1 VDTEAIITLLEIAQ
15 HAQHWVNPPS
25 GGGLIPPSGGAD
37 HEIPPFGGAG
47 PSGNDYQ
54 TPEGSPRPSV
64 SGAPS
69 AQTTPGPAVSGAPSA
84 QATPGPAVSAAPSQ
98 QVSPATQSWLRGQF
112 RDVLREE
119 GLSIPS
125 SLASTPS
132 TSLQAT
138 PVQPSPA
145 DVGPSTPGPKTPQLL
160 TRAVKRLFEDTEK

>member
-15 HAQHWVNPPS
+15 HAQHWLNPPS

-69 AQTTPGPAVSGAPSA
+69 PQS
-84 QATPGPAVSAAPSQ
+84 TPGPAVSAAPSQ